1 MAERDSAVNS
11 AEPHLWGDYYPLVH
25 YADRLPVDGTIVR
38 RHGANTMLA
47 AEDGRSWPAFACYP
61 ASLSPG
67 GERKRIPT
75 EQEGSEIA
83 SVDRLFEY

>member
-1 MAERDSAVNS
+1 VAERDSAVNS

-47 AEDGRSWPAFACYP
+47 AEDGRS
-61 ASLSPG
+61 
-67 GERKRIPT
+67 
-75 EQEGSEIA
+75 
-83 SVDRLFEY
+83 